1 MSKIKRVLNENR
13 VLLVLGII
21 LILCLVIVSVVA
33 LTYFY
38 GSSDT
43 VYGNRLEDTE
53 KLPLNEKLF
62 KDIESKLKE
71 NDSVK
76 KVNVS
81 LKGKIVYINI
91 EFEIA
96 TEMESAKGIA
106 ASALTLFNDDELAIY
121 DVSFTISCL
130 STKEVVGYTL
140 MGARNANGLGEI
152 VWNNYNIEIEEDEE
166 VE

>member
-1 MSKIKRVLNENR
+1 MEKIKRVLNENR
-13 VLLVLGII
+13 VLIVLGII

-43 VYGNRLEDTE
+43 VYGNRLEDAE
-53 KLPLNEKLF
+53 KLPLNDKLF

-76 KVNVS
+76 KVSIN
-81 LKGKIVYINI
+81 LKGKIVYIDI
-91 EFEIA
+91 EFELA

-106 ASALTLFNDDELAIY
+106 ASVLPLFNDDELAIY
-121 DVSFTISCL
+121 DISFTISSL
-130 STKEVVGYTL
+130 STKDVLGYTL
-140 MGARNANGLGEI
+140 MGARNANGFGEI
-152 VWNNYNIEIEEDEE
+152 VWNNYNISNGEDEE

>member
-1 MSKIKRVLNENR
+1 MEKIKRVLNENR
-13 VLLVLGII
+13 VLIVLGII

-43 VYGNRLEDTE
+43 VYGNRLDDT
-53 KLPLNEKLF
+53 KNMPLNDKLF
-62 KDIESKLKE
+62 KDIESELKE

-76 KVNVS
+76 KVSTS
-81 LKGKIVYINI
+81 LKGKIVYITI
-91 EFEIA
+91 EFEMA
-96 TEMESAKGIA
+96 TEMETAKGIA
-106 ASALTLFNDDELAIY
+106 ASTLPLFNDDELAIY
-121 DVSFTISCL
+121 DVEFTISSL
-130 STKEVVGYTL
+130 STKEFIGYTL

-152 VWNNYNIEIEEDEE
+152 VWNNYNISDGEDEE